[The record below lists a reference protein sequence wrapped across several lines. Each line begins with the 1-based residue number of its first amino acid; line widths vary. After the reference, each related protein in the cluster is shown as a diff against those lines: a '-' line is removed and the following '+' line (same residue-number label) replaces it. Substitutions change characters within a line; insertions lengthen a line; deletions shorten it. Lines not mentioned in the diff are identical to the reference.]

1 MQLVRCLGLLLV
13 SQGLTQAT
21 EDRSKPR
28 FAKQPEIY
36 LRSELGEANYT
47 YPLLWRRALFKCVS
61 QSLNREDFG
70 LVYLLKVK
78 QVIVPGD

>member
-1 MQLVRCLGLLLV
+1 MQLVRYLGLLPTF
-13 SQGLTQAT
+13 QGLPQAT

-47 YPLLWRRALFKCVS
+47 YPLLALV
-61 QSLNREDFG
+61 L
-70 LVYLLKVK
+70 YLIRLKDVCLSRLELWWTVK
-78 QVIVPGD
+78 I